1 MLRPGERVEGW
12 DRGGADPDA
21 ELRALGADR
30 HYFLSRGDDRHR
42 RQHPDRPPD
51 RAISRRRR
59 GASSTAYGAAGERL
73 EQPQVDFEPV
83 LATAT

>member
-30 HYFLSRGDDRHR
+30 HYFL
-42 RQHPDRPPD
+42 HP
-51 RAISRRRR
+51 RRRR
-59 GASSTAYGAAGERL
+59 APASAS
-73 EQPQVDFEPV
+73 
-83 LATAT
+83 